1 MSAFEHSTASLRFS
15 GEDLVPEEVSALLG
29 ASPTKSRIK
38 GQEIPVRDSGV
49 SIIAKRGFWRLQA
62 ERREPEDLEGQIF
75 ERLAQVTQ
83 DLSVWASLSRFQPD
97 LFCGLFM
104 SSSNDGTLLST
115 KALIALG
122 ERGISLALDVYE
134 ADDELS
140 GTEQ

>member
-1 MSAFEHSTASLRFS
+1 MSAFEHSRAALRFS
-15 GEDLVPEEVSALLG
+15 GEDLVPDELSALLG

-38 GQEIPVRDSGV
+38 GQEIPVRNSGV
-49 SIIAKRGFWRLQA
+49 SIIAKGGFWSLQA

-75 ERLAQVTQ
+75 EILARLTQ

-97 LFCGLFM
+97 MFCGLFM
-104 SSSNDGTLLST
+104 SSSNDGTLLSA

-140 GTEQ
+140 GANQ